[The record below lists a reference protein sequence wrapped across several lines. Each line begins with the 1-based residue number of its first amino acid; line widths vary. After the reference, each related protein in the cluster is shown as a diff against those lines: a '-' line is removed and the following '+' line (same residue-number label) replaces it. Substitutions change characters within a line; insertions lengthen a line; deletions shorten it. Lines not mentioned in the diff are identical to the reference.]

1 MDKAEQPTITQAD
14 ELLREIFLH
23 GHSEGWT
30 GNQTR
35 RDVQH
40 VDAEKGWSLY
50 VSNGAL
56 EKTKARHRTASL
68 AAQEVDS
75 GMSGDA
81 VERAEWFWTNLPTG
95 RKWTGLATHEKALV
109 CHQIARITPSP
120 AAQDGLVE
128 ALTYLE
134 SEARRFAGMYPEA
147 SDGRNTFL
155 IFADK
160 IASVSAIKGDKS

>member
-1 MDKAEQPTITQAD
+1 MT
-14 ELLREIFLH
+14 
-23 GHSEGWT
+23 
-30 GNQTR
+30 
-35 RDVQH
+35 
-40 VDAEKGWSLY
+40 
-50 VSNGAL
+50 
-56 EKTKARHRTASL
+56 
-68 AAQEVDS
+68 QEVDS

-109 CHQIARITPSP
+109 CHQIARITPSL

-134 SEARRFAGMYPEA
+134 SEARRFAGRYPEA

>member
-1 MDKAEQPTITQAD
+1 MTSKAEQPTTHA
-14 ELLREIFLH
+14 LKPCP
-23 GHSEGWT
+23 
-30 GNQTR
+30 N
-35 RDVQH
+35 
-40 VDAEKGWSLY
+40 AE
-50 VSNGAL
+50 AI
-56 EKTKARHRTASL
+56 
-68 AAQEVDS
+68 AQEIADRTRWKKNT
-75 GMSGDA
+75 D
-81 VERAEWFWTNLPTG
+81 TY
-95 RKWTGLATHEKALV
+95 
-109 CHQIARITPSP
+109 ARIYQAAYAGAIAALNTRTTSL

>member
-14 ELLREIFLH
+14 IEAAEQWRFIECMRC
-23 GHSEGWT
+23 SEYEG
-30 GNQTR
+30 
-35 RDVQH
+35 DFVH
-40 VDAEKGWSLY
+40 DLA
-50 VSNGAL
+50 ADF
-56 EKTKARHRTASL
+56 ARHRIAGQSASCDL
-68 AAQEVDS
+68 GIGCDEA
-75 GMSGDA
+75 G
-81 VERAEWFWTNLPTG
+81 
-95 RKWTGLATHEKALV
+95 V
-109 CHQIARITPSP
+109 CYAMANGKPEMCPRTTSL

>member
-1 MDKAEQPTITQAD
+1 MTDMREAECPFCGFVDGFHERAD
-14 ELLREIFLH
+14 FSSDYWVCGNCLARGPLVEE
-23 GHSEGWT
+23 EGAYSHE
-30 GNQTR
+30 
-35 RDVQH
+35 D
-40 VDAEKGWSLY
+40 
-50 VSNGAL
+50 
-56 EKTKARHRTASL
+56 
-68 AAQEVDS
+68 
-75 GMSGDA
+75 GDA
-81 VERAEWFWTNLPTG
+81 IMSA
-95 RKWTGLATHEKALV
+95 KA
-109 CHQIARITPSP
+109 IAAWNTRTTSL